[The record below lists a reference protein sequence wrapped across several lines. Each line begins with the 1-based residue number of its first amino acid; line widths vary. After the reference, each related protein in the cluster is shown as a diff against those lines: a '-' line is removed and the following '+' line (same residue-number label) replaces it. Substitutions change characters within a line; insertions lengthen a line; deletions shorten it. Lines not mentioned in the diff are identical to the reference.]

1 VHRERGR
8 RIRAG
13 LVAVLAASVLAGCST
28 AEPVTGPAVPE
39 LTGPGDPTTV
49 LAPERAVPLAA
60 ATSAA
65 LFRTAPVVVLAA
77 DGDADGQ
84 AGAASAAVGLGAPL
98 LLAPTAETDAMDTP
112 AVADEV
118 RRLAPEA
125 LLAVGG
131 GAQEWAARALLPQDG
146 ELRTVPAAPAA
157 LAGVVGVA
165 QGSAR
170 AVEPTDLTGAV
181 AGLNRER
188 AELLST
194 AAPAD
199 PAAAPA
205 DGAPELPATAPALT
219 VSDLVVLARTD
230 QQQAAAVA
238 TARAAGAPVLV
249 LRTPDPRSNA
259 EVVTDLAAAPQ
270 RRVLALGS
278 GFGSLEQLQ
287 QRLAVARTGVQLPG
301 GGQLAF
307 PGRRMISLY
316 GNPTTPLLGALG
328 EQNVDASIARAKELA
343 ARYQPYS
350 DVPVVPT
357 FEIITTVAS
366 GAAGVDGDYSNESE
380 LALLRPYVDAARTA
394 GVYIVLDLQ
403 PGTTDFLTQAKRYEE
418 LLAEP
423 HVGLALD
430 PEWRLKPGQRHM
442 AQIGSV
448 GVDEINQVG
457 DWLAGLARERAL
469 PQKLLLLHQ
478 FRTSMITERERLDT
492 AHDELA
498 VLVHADGFGTQ
509 GMKTDT
515 WNALRQSAPNV
526 FWGWK
531 NFIDEDR
538 PMLEPEQTMQVSSD
552 IVFVSYQ

>member
-1 VHRERGR
+1 
-8 RIRAG
+8 
-13 LVAVLAASVLAGCST
+13 
-28 AEPVTGPAVPE
+28 
-39 LTGPGDPTTV
+39 
-49 LAPERAVPLAA
+49 
-60 ATSAA
+60 
-65 LFRTAPVVVLAA
+65 
-77 DGDADGQ
+77 
-84 AGAASAAVGLGAPL
+84 
-98 LLAPTAETDAMDTP
+98 
-112 AVADEV
+112 
-118 RRLAPEA
+118 
-125 LLAVGG
+125 
-131 GAQEWAARALLPQDG
+131 
-146 ELRTVPAAPAA
+146 
-157 LAGVVGVA
+157 
-165 QGSAR
+165 
-170 AVEPTDLTGAV
+170 
-181 AGLNRER
+181 
-188 AELLST
+188 
-194 AAPAD
+194 
-199 PAAAPA
+199 
-205 DGAPELPATAPALT
+205 
-219 VSDLVVLARTD
+219 VLARTD

>member
-1 VHRERGR
+1 M
-8 RIRAG
+8 
-13 LVAVLAASVLAGCST
+13 
-28 AEPVTGPAVPE
+28 
-39 LTGPGDPTTV
+39 

-84 AGAASAAVGLGAPL
+84 AGAASAAVALGAPL
-98 LLAPTAETDAMDTP
+98 LLAPTAESDAMDTP

-118 RRLAPEA
+118 RRLAPQA

-131 GAQEWAARALLPQDG
+131 GAQEWAARALPPQDG

-170 AVEPTDLTGAV
+170 VVEPVDLTGAV
-181 AGLNRER
+181 AGLDRER
-188 AELLST
+188 AELLT
-194 AAPAD
+194 ARATTD

-205 DGAPELPATAPALT
+205 DGAPELPATAPAPA
-219 VSDLVVLARTD
+219 VSDLVVLARPD
-230 QQQAAAVA
+230 PQQAAAAA

-249 LRTPDPRSNA
+249 LPTPDPRSSA
-259 EVVTDLAAAPQ
+259 AVVTDLAAAPQ

-301 GGQLAF
+301 GGQLVF
-307 PGRRMISLY
+307 PGRRMIALY

-328 EQNVDASIARAKELA
+328 EQGVDASIARATELA

-380 LALLRPYVDAARTA
+380 LALLRPYVDAAKAA

-457 DWLAGLARERAL
+457 DWLAGLTRERAL

-515 WNALRQSAPNV
+515 WNALRQSAPTV

-538 PMLEPEQTMQVSSD
+538 PMLEPEQTMQISSD
-552 IVFVSYQ
+552 IVFISYQ